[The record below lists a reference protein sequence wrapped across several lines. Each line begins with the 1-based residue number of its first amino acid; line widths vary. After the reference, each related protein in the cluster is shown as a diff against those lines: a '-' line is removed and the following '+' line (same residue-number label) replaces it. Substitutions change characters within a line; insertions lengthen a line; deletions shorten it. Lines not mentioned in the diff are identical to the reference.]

1 MATSVKQGFLCN
13 IFLHKNKRAM
23 SLQKQF
29 LKSKQACKVTFSL
42 PQAAA
47 NGAKEVKV
55 LGDFNN
61 WEQDKGIPM
70 KVKNGEYVASVELEA
85 GKEYQFRYLLDN
97 ETWEND
103 GAADGYAPTPFG
115 VENSV
120 VAVYPPAK

>member
-1 MATSVKQGFLCN
+1 
-13 IFLHKNKRAM
+13 M

-29 LKSKQACKVTFSL
+29 LKSKRVCKVTFCL
-42 PQAAA
+42 PEAAA
-47 NGAKEVKV
+47 NGAREVKI

-61 WEQDKGIPM
+61 WEKEKAIPM
-70 KVKNGEYVASVELEA
+70 KVKNGEYVASVELDA

-97 ETWEND
+97 EIWEND